1 VAIVGVGLMGGSLAL
16 AIRRFCPGVEVVG
29 IDYPPVLERARWR
42 RALDRGH
49 PPEGLAEGVAGELG
63 FASVREEVEAFLTS
77 DWCRELLKYLDCDLD
92 ILALLR
98 ERTLT
103 TESTA
108 RPKS

>member
-1 VAIVGVGLMGGSLAL
+1 MRKSEALTSAGLRRRKRGAQCGEPHWPPPVKLATRIIEL
-16 AIRRFCPGVEVVG
+16 AIHDFLRPCR
-29 IDYPPVLERARWR
+29 
-42 RALDRGH
+42 
-49 PPEGLAEGVAGELG
+49 LAEEVAGELG